1 MIQPV
6 SETVVTRTWLENAIR
21 VYEDEQS
28 VVLINMRFDRD
39 KFGAYQAYVT
49 AEVGIA
55 YISDDRKLDFRIS
68 NSDCRI
74 RIEKLV
80 FLDSNLGFTFGT
92 SEYPFS
98 YRLENLKKSNLLNG
112 LFEMLPTL
120 KQSLKLIQRTK
131 MFI

>member
-21 VYEDEQS
+21 VYEDEES
-28 VVLINMRFDRD
+28 VVLVNMRFDRD

-74 RIEKLV
+74 RIQKLV
-80 FLDSNLGFTFGT
+80 FLDSNLVFSFGT

-98 YRLENLKKSNLLNG
+98 YRLENPKKSNLLNG

>member
-1 MIQPV
+1 MQKMYFFAIIFYFIVFQIKKAETFQVRRRSVIQPV

-55 YISDDRKLDFRIS
+55 YISVNRKLDFWIA

-74 RIEKLV
+74 RIQKLV
-80 FLDSNLGFTFGT
+80 FWIRIWDSVLV
-92 SEYPFS
+92 YPNINF
-98 YRLENLKKSNLLNG
+98 
-112 LFEMLPTL
+112 
-120 KQSLKLIQRTK
+120 LIGWR
-131 MFI
+131 I

>member
-49 AEVGIA
+49 AEVGQA
-55 YISDDRKLDFRIS
+55 YISDNRKLGFWIS
-68 NSDCRI
+68 NSNPKTR
-74 RIEKLV
+74 
-80 FLDSNLGFTFGT
+80 FLDSNLGFGFGI

>member
-6 SETVVTRTWLENAIR
+6 SETVVTRSWLENAIR
-21 VYEDEQS
+21 VYEDEES
-28 VVLINMRFDRD
+28 VVLVNMRFDRD

-74 RIEKLV
+74 RIQKLV
-80 FLDSNLGFTFGT
+80 FLDSNLVFSFGT

-98 YRLENLKKSNLLNG
+98 YRLENPKKSNLLNG

>member
-68 NSDCRI
+68 NSDCQI
-74 RIEKLV
+74 RIQK
-80 FLDSNLGFTFGT
+80 LGF
-92 SEYPFS
+92 
-98 YRLENLKKSNLLNG
+98 
-112 LFEMLPTL
+112 
-120 KQSLKLIQRTK
+120 
-131 MFI
+131 FIRIWG

>member
-1 MIQPV
+1 MGKLYFFAIIFHFIVFQIKKAETFQVRRRSVIQPV

-55 YISDDRKLDFRIS
+55 YISVNRKLDFRFS
-68 NSDCRI
+68 NSNFEFKSKNSFFGFEFRI
-74 RIEKLV
+74 WFWYI
-80 FLDSNLGFTFGT
+80 
-92 SEYPFS
+92 
-98 YRLENLKKSNLLNG
+98 
-112 LFEMLPTL
+112 
-120 KQSLKLIQRTK
+120 
-131 MFI
+131 

>member
-55 YISDDRKLDFRIS
+55 YISVNRKLDFRIS
-68 NSDCRI
+68 NSDFRI
-74 RIEKLV
+74 RIQKLV
-80 FLDSNLGFTFGT
+80 FWIRIWDSVLV
-92 SEYPFS
+92 YPNINF
-98 YRLENLKKSNLLNG
+98 
-112 LFEMLPTL
+112 
-120 KQSLKLIQRTK
+120 LIGWR
-131 MFI
+131 I

>member
-49 AEVGIA
+49 AEVN
-55 YISDDRKLDFRIS
+55 RKLDFRFS
-68 NSDCRI
+68 NWDCRI
-74 RIEKLV
+74 RIQKLV
-80 FLDSNLGFTFGT
+80 FWIRIWDLVLVHPNIHF
-92 SEYPFS
+92 
-98 YRLENLKKSNLLNG
+98 
-112 LFEMLPTL
+112 
-120 KQSLKLIQRTK
+120 LIGWR
-131 MFI
+131 I

>member
-1 MIQPV
+1 MQKMYFFAIIFYFIVFQIKKAETFQVRRRSVIQPV

-55 YISDDRKLDFRIS
+55 YISVNRKLDFRIS
-68 NSDCRI
+68 NSDFRI
-74 RIEKLV
+74 RIQKLV
-80 FLDSNLGFTFGT
+80 FWIRIWDSVLV
-92 SEYPFS
+92 YPNINF
-98 YRLENLKKSNLLNG
+98 
-112 LFEMLPTL
+112 
-120 KQSLKLIQRTK
+120 LIGWR
-131 MFI
+131 I

>member
-6 SETVVTRTWLENAIR
+6 SETVVTRSWLENAIR
-21 VYEDEQS
+21 VYEDEES
-28 VVLINMRFDRD
+28 VVLVNMRFDRD

-74 RIEKLV
+74 RIQKLV
-80 FLDSNLGFTFGT
+80 FLDSNLVFSFGT

>member
-55 YISDDRKLDFRIS
+55 YISVNRKLDFRIS

-74 RIEKLV
+74 RIQKLV
-80 FLDSNLGFTFGT
+80 FWIRIWDSDLA
-92 SEYPFS
+92 
-98 YRLENLKKSNLLNG
+98 
-112 LFEMLPTL
+112 
-120 KQSLKLIQRTK
+120 
-131 MFI
+131 